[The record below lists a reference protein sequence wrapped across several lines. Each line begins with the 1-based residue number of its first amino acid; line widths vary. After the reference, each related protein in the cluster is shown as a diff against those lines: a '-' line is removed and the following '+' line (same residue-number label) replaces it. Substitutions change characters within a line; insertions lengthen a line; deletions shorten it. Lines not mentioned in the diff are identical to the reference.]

1 MKQIKWNELLV
12 SVGIAELVGIL
23 SAFFSGNSWSLY
35 KELSLPPL
43 APPGIVFPIVWTI
56 LYALMGVS
64 SYFIGRSKGD
74 EEKEQ
79 QAQSVYIIQ
88 LFVNFLWSIVFF
100 GFLSFGLSV
109 LVILVLLVLV
119 GLMIYR
125 FYKVEPK
132 AAYLNIPY
140 FLWVLYATYLNIGVL
155 VLN

>member
-1 MKQIKWNELLV
+1 MKQIKWNELLL

-23 SAFFSGNSWSLY
+23 SAFFSGNSWGLY
-35 KELSLPPL
+35 EELSLPPF
-43 APPGIVFPIVWTI
+43 APPGIVFPIVWTV

-64 SYFIGRSKGD
+64 SYLIGRRKGD

-100 GFLSFGLSV
+100 GFMSSGLSV
-109 LVILVLLVLV
+109 LVILVLLALV
-119 GLMIYR
+119 GLMVYR
-125 FYKVEPK
+125 FYKVEQK

-140 FLWVLYATYLNIGVL
+140 FLWVLFATYLNIGVL
-155 VLN
+155 LLN